1 MRIASLG
8 SLNNLA
14 QGVQRQFSTAER
26 TAQESR
32 EGLRVSLSELGKGM
46 STSLRSIKISTIAT
60 CLRRSGICSR

>member
-46 STSLRSIKISTIAT
+46 STRSEKHQDIDDSDLPQAI
-60 CLRRSGICSR
+60 RD